1 MTGSGDNTL
10 SFGVRDV
17 QDLAGMNRINSQTQD
32 ALGWIN
38 GTHAFPRKVRR
49 HQMVIEGDAGDVV
62 NLPSTSRGWVN
73 AGTVFRDGVGYTVW
87 DTGPLGPNPKFDRV
101 EVIVANAITTNLP
114 LAVDLPAAP

>member
-1 MTGSGDNTL
+1 
-10 SFGVRDV
+10 
-17 QDLAGMNRINSQTQD
+17 MNRINSLTQD
-32 ALGWIN
+32 ALGWTN
-38 GTHAFPRKVRR
+38 GTFTFPRKLRR
-49 HQMVIEGDAGDVV
+49 HQLVVEGDAGDVV

-114 LAVDLPAAP
+114 DAAGPPATP